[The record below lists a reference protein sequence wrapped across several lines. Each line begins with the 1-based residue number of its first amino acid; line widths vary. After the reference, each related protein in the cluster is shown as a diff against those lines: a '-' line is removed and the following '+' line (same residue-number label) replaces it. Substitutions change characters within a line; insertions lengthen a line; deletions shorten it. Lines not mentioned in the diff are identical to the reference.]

1 MFRKCLFIVVCLVII
16 QFIQS
21 SPVVNSVKDCYLGS
35 PAPVRVFLTVSSL
48 MASLT
53 QHGVVKRRLEI
64 NWFGHPPAEDD
75 YIAVYHQDPELYPYN
90 DSVLLLE
97 PHKYPGGYFRTN
109 IEMPIHVDNF
119 NENTRCFGYWAVY
132 HGENGEIKHSTC
144 LQLRPF
150 WMKEIAKHISDLKL
164 SEIMIPGSHDAGSIH
179 YKRVRTPLSKYE
191 YTQELSIYN
200 QIMYGLRYFDLRVGY
215 YEKKPDQY
223 YINHNFLRTET
234 TVKTVLEEVKK
245 YLLMSTKDIIILDVH
260 DFPHGFKTPENHKKL
275 QTMIIDILGNYII
288 PYNDQYENATLS
300 YYWQQQKLVLISYDC
315 PYRETFFSEA
325 FWPRIPRAWGNKQRP
340 KDLKAYFKEVFEKPT
355 PKGLWASMA
364 EITPNLRFLIFH
376 PITGLRV
383 LADEINRNVTHWF
396 RDLYW
401 RKANIVATDY
411 FLGNDIIDVAIRTN
425 RIKGV
430 CPEFTWPKL
439 SP

>member
-1 MFRKCLFIVVCLVII
+1 MFRKCLFIAVCLVII
-16 QFIQS
+16 QFVQS
-21 SPVVNSVKDCYLGS
+21 SPVVNSVKDCYLGNLT
-35 PAPVRVFLTVSSL
+35 PARVFLTVSSL
-48 MASLT
+48 RASLT
-53 QHGVVKRRLEI
+53 QHGIIKRRLEI

-75 YIAVYHQDPELYPYN
+75 YIAVYHQDPELNPFN
-90 DSVLLLE
+90 DPVLSLE

-109 IEMPIHVDNF
+109 IEIPIHVGNF

-132 HGENGEIKHSTC
+132 HGENREIKHSTC

-164 SEIMIPGSHDAGSIH
+164 SEIMIP
-179 YKRVRTPLSKYE
+179 
-191 YTQELSIYN
+191 
-200 QIMYGLRYFDLRVGY
+200 IMYGLRYFDLRVGY
-215 YEKKPDQY
+215 YENKPDQY
-223 YINHNFLRTET
+223 YINHNFVRTET
-234 TVKTVLEEVKK
+234 TMKTVLEQVKK
-245 YLLMSTKDIIILDVH
+245 YLLMSTNDIIILDFH
-260 DFPHGFKTPENHKKL
+260 NFPHGFETPENHKKL
-275 QTMIIDILGNYII
+275 QTIIIDILGNYII

-315 PYRETFFSEA
+315 PYRESFFSET
-325 FWPRIPRAWGNKQRP
+325 FWPSIPRAWGNKQRP
-340 KDLKAYFKEVFEKPT
+340 QDLKAYFKEVFEKPT

-364 EITPNLRFLIFH
+364 EITPNARFMIFH
-376 PITGLRV
+376 PITGLRI

-411 FLGNDIIDVAIRTN
+411 FLGNDMIDVAIRAN